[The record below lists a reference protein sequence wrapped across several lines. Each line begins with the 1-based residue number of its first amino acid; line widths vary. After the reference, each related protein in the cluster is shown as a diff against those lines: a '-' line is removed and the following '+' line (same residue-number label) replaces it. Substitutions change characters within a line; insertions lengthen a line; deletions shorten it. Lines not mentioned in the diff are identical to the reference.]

1 MKNSGIEWIGEIPDS
16 WHTLP
21 LKRMVEKH
29 FGGCWGEDA
38 KNNDNDVL
46 CIRIAD
52 FNFDNQTNKAILS
65 VDEIGNIIS
74 IEKLSI
80 FCCLFSKFSKIV
92 SERK

>member
-1 MKNSGIEWIGEIPDS
+1 MGDKMKNSGIEWIGEIPDS

-46 CIRIAD
+46 CIRIWK
-52 FNFDNQTNKAILS
+52 QW
-65 VDEIGNIIS
+65 
-74 IEKLSI
+74 
-80 FCCLFSKFSKIV
+80 
-92 SERK
+92 RKNCIKR